1 MLLDT
6 EITVATLDSDQ
17 PGRLARV
24 LRQLPAGDWLD
35 LRDAFVHES
44 RVVVVLPATD
54 GTLAQAVASGMPG
67 HRRSALAEML
77 RPALRVLDE
86 HGLSPRTLDP
96 ARVAMSR
103 TGFPLLVPVE
113 GRSVATDQEPR
124 AVLALLG
131 VVDPGPVEPAVGRG
145 PGLPPAAAAG
155 SWVTATATGS
165 TATGSTV
172 AALAA
177 AGPGPR
183 PRPTVPAPVRR
194 VGLSPAETG
203 DRGRTWAGRGAVIV
217 LVALL
222 AWGAAIAVSQRPV
235 TVEESAP
242 VTDALPASAPA
253 VEDPIASLAPAAPP
267 VVPSTVP
274 GLVEVLRADPSAAGA
289 AGPAL
294 LASLEAVGSSTGS
307 QQAFAAAG
315 ALELVRTG
323 REDGSLVGPLVDRA
337 EGLSRPLAQP
347 ADLAGLVAL
356 TSVDPA
362 AFGPRT
368 PTFLGRLQAL
378 QSAPAG
384 DAAVV
389 ESTELLAI
397 VRAGP
402 GLGEFTPTFAALAEP
417 VLVPL
422 TAQP

>member
-1 MLLDT
+1 MSEKTSERYVLPAEGEDVGQDVLLDT

-155 SWVTATATGS
+155 
-165 TATGSTV
+165 
-172 AALAA
+172 
-177 AGPGPR
+177 PGPR

-267 VVPSTVP
+267 VAPSTVP

-307 QQAFAAAG
+307 QQAFTAAG

-337 EGLSRPLAQP
+337 EGLSRGLAQP

-368 PTFLGRLQAL
+368 PKFLGRLQAL

>member
-1 MLLDT
+1 MSEKTSERYVLPAEGEDVGQDVLLDT

-155 SWVTATATGS
+155 
-165 TATGSTV
+165 
-172 AALAA
+172 
-177 AGPGPR
+177 PGPR

-267 VVPSTVP
+267 VAPSTVP

-307 QQAFAAAG
+307 QQAFTAAG

-356 TSVDPA
+356 TSLDPA

-368 PTFLGRLQAL
+368 PKFLGRLQAL

>member
-1 MLLDT
+1 MSEKTSERYVLPAEGEDVGQDVLLDT

-131 VVDPGPVEPAVGRG
+131 VVDPGPVEPDVGRG
-145 PGLPPAAAAG
+145 PGLPL
-155 SWVTATATGS
+155 T
-165 TATGSTV
+165 
-172 AALAA
+172 AA
-177 AGPGPR
+177 AGPGPH
-183 PRPTVPAPVRR
+183 PRPTVPAAVRR

-203 DRGRTWAGRGAVIV
+203 DRGRTWASRGAVIV

-222 AWGAAIAVSQRPV
+222 AWGAAIAVSQRSV

-242 VTDALPASAPA
+242 GTVALPASASA
-253 VEDPIASLAPAAPP
+253 VEDPVVPLAPVAPP
-267 VVPSTVP
+267 VAPSTVP
-274 GLVEVLRADPSAAGA
+274 GLVEVLRADPLAAGA

-307 QQAFAAAG
+307 QQAFTAAG

-368 PTFLGRLQAL
+368 PKFLGRLQAL

>member
-1 MLLDT
+1 MSEKTSERYVLPAEGGDVGQDVLLDT

-54 GTLAQAVASGMPG
+54 GTLARAVASGMPE
-67 HRRSALAEML
+67 HRRTALAEML

-131 VVDPGPVEPAVGRG
+131 VVDPGPVEPDVGRG

-155 SWVTATATGS
+155 
-165 TATGSTV
+165 
-172 AALAA
+172 
-177 AGPGPR
+177 PGPH

-222 AWGAAIAVSQRPV
+222 AWGAAIALSQRSV

-242 VTDALPASAPA
+242 GTDARPASASA
-253 VEDPIASLAPAAPP
+253 VEDPVVSLAPAAPP
-267 VVPSTVP
+267 AVPSTVP

-289 AGPAL
+289 SGPAL
-294 LASLEAVGSSTGS
+294 LASLQAIASSTGS

-337 EGLSRPLAQP
+337 AGLSGPLAQP

-368 PTFLGRLQAL
+368 PKFLGRLQAL

-384 DAAVV
+384 DTVVV